1 MSAGSR
7 STSWTTLRG
16 AVVWD
21 GLQAVLDRLAGDGRS
36 LSVVD
41 AGGGTGGFAVPLA
54 QRGHRVTVIDPS
66 FDSLASLDRRAGERG
81 VADRV
86 EGRQGDLSTLGDL
99 VPPGYGRPG
108 AVSQRARGRRR
119 PCCGAGV
126 RRGHAPPRWRGQRA
140 RRQPHGSGAR
150 PRGRR
155 SHRRRA
161 GRARR
166 PGRARRTRATRS
178 SDGSTGRACPGWWSS
193 VGLSVDAVHG
203 VRVTLDLVPG
213 SLLEADADAYDALLR
228 LERAASQLPALRD
241 VATQFHL
248 LASRP

>member
-21 GLQAVLDRLAGDGRS
+21 GLQSVLDRLAADGRS

-54 QRGHRVTVIDPS
+54 QRGHHVTVIDPS

-86 EGRQGDLSTLGDL
+86 EGRQGDLSTLSDL
-99 VPPGYGRPG
+99 VVPGTADLVLCHSVLEVVDDPAAALAAVAATLRPG
-108 AVSQRARGRRR
+108 GVVSLLVANRTAVVLARAVAGRIDDALAVLADPAGRG
-119 PCCGAGV
+119 
-126 RRGHAPPRWRGQRA
+126 GHADPLA
-140 RRQPHGSGAR
+140 RRFDREGLSR
-150 PRGRR
+150 LVE
-155 SHRRRA
+155 RA
-161 GRARR
+161 
-166 PGRARRTRATRS
+166 
-178 SDGSTGRACPGWWSS
+178 
-193 VGLSVDAVHG
+193 GLSVEAVHG

-213 SLLEADADAYDALLR
+213 SLLDADADAYDALLR
-228 LERAASQLPALRD
+228 LEREVSQLPALRD